1 MTGRVFSF
9 AAASI
14 SSRIYRMADSNGS
27 SNRSGISTQAF
38 ELLKV
43 VFTLVLTG
51 VIGGGIT
58 YYYQNRSHREQ
69 QDAQELETARQS
81 ALTFLREV
89 GDTLEQ
95 RRHNALR
102 VIDSI
107 RENVSPTEK
116 DQAWKDYTNSVNAWN
131 AKWNLYRAL
140 VLEQFGPEMQKRFYD
155 DKADSQEAWEN
166 LSITGKLIAL
176 DKMLTD
182 YHKPAA
188 ERTPPDASLI
198 LRRYSTLTQDCYQFY
213 SQVISRIQEGRVGRR
228 AWVEGSEGS
237 GGTKTL

>member
-1 MTGRVFSF
+1 MSDSEEPRRRS
-9 AAASI
+9 AI
-14 SSRIYRMADSNGS
+14 SQ
-27 SNRSGISTQAF
+27 QAF

-89 GDTLEQ
+89 GDILEQ
-95 RRHNALR
+95 RRHHALR

-107 RENVSPTEK
+107 RDNAAPEEK
-116 DQAWKDYTNSVNAWN
+116 EQAWKDYTNAVNAWN

-140 VLEQFGPEMQKRFYD
+140 VLEQFGPEMQRKFYD
-155 DKADSQEAWEN
+155 EKADSEQQWEKF
-166 LSITGKLIAL
+166 SITGKLIAL
-176 DKMLTD
+176 DRMLGD
-182 YHKPAA
+182 YHKQNT
-188 ERTPPDASLI
+188 EKTPPDPNQI
-198 LRRYSTLTQDCYQFY
+198 QQRYSSLSQDCYHFY
-213 SQVISRIQEGRVGRR
+213 SEVIARIQQGRVGRR
-228 AWVEGSEGS
+228 SWVEDSAKS
-237 GGTKTL
+237 G

>member
-1 MTGRVFSF
+1 MPDNNETSKRS
-9 AAASI
+9 AI
-14 SSRIYRMADSNGS
+14 SA
-27 SNRSGISTQAF
+27 QAF

-69 QDAQELETARQS
+69 QEAQELETARQS

-89 GDTLEQ
+89 GDILEQ
-95 RRHNALR
+95 RRHHALQ

-107 RENVSPTEK
+107 RNNASPEEK
-116 DQAWKDYTNSVNAWN
+116 DQAWKEYTAAVNAWN

-155 DKADSQEAWEN
+155 KDADSEVSWDK
-166 LSITGKLIAL
+166 LSITQKLKGL
-176 DKMLTD
+176 DQMLTS
-182 YHKPAA
+182 YHKQDPA
-188 ERTPPDASLI
+188 RPTPEASYI
-198 LRRYSTLTQDCYQFY
+198 EQRYSTLSQDCYEFY
-213 SQVISRIQEGRVGRR
+213 SQVIARIQEGRVGKRS
-228 AWVEGSEGS
+228 WVEGNGRSP
-237 GGTKTL
+237 

>member
-1 MTGRVFSF
+1 MSDSEEPRRRS
-9 AAASI
+9 AI
-14 SSRIYRMADSNGS
+14 SQ
-27 SNRSGISTQAF
+27 QAF

-89 GDTLEQ
+89 GDILEQ
-95 RRHNALR
+95 RRHHALR

-107 RENVSPTEK
+107 RDNAAPEEK
-116 DQAWKDYTNSVNAWN
+116 EQAWKDYTNAVNAWN

-155 DKADSQEAWEN
+155 EKADTEQKWEN
-166 LSITGKLIAL
+166 FSITGKLIKL
-176 DKMLTD
+176 DEMLTE
-182 YHKPAA
+182 YHKQNPDKI
-188 ERTPPDASLI
+188 PPDARDI
-198 LRRYSTLTQDCYQFY
+198 LKGYSSLTQDCYNFY
-213 SQVISRIQEGRVGRR
+213 SEVIARIQQGRVGQRS
-228 AWVEGSEGS
+228 WVED
-237 GGTKTL
+237 KK

>member
-1 MTGRVFSF
+1 M
-9 AAASI
+9 ASPEQPRQHSAI
-14 SSRIYRMADSNGS
+14 SA
-27 SNRSGISTQAF
+27 QVF

-43 VFTLVLTG
+43 VVTLVLTG
-51 VIGGGIT
+51 LIGGGIT

-69 QDAQELETARQS
+69 QEAQELETARQS

-89 GDTLEQ
+89 GDILEQ

-107 RENVSPTEK
+107 RENVSPEEK

-155 DKADSQEAWEN
+155 EKPDSEEN
-166 LSITGKLIAL
+166 WDHLSITGKLIAL
-176 DKMLTD
+176 DRMLND

-188 ERTPPDASLI
+188 EKTPPDASQI
-198 LRRYSTLTQDCYQFY
+198 LRRYSTLTQDCYEFY
-213 SQVISRIQEGRVGRR
+213 SQVISRIQEGRVGKR
-228 AWVEGSEGS
+228 AWAETGSSGS
-237 GGTKTL
+237 DSSGARKTL

>member
-1 MTGRVFSF
+1 MSDSDEPRRRS
-9 AAASI
+9 AI
-14 SSRIYRMADSNGS
+14 SA
-27 SNRSGISTQAF
+27 QAF

-43 VFTLVLTG
+43 VVTLVLTG

-58 YYYQNRSHREQ
+58 YYYQDRSHREQ

-89 GDTLEQ
+89 GDILEQ
-95 RRHNALR
+95 RRHHALR

-107 RENVSPTEK
+107 RDNVSPEEK
-116 DQAWKDYTNSVNAWN
+116 DQAWKDYADAVNVWN

-155 DKADSQEAWEN
+155 EKADGEQTWDK

-176 DKMLTD
+176 DDMLSQ
-182 YHKPAA
+182 YYKPKP
-188 ERTPPDASLI
+188 EQTPPDASQI

-213 SQVISRIQEGRVGRR
+213 SEVIGRIQEGRVGKRS
-228 AWVEGSEGS
+228 WVEA
-237 GGTKTL
+237 GGRPTPGG

>member
-1 MTGRVFSF
+1 MTGRALSL
-9 AAASI
+9 AATSI
-14 SSRIYRMADSNGS
+14 WPRIYRMADSDGS
-27 SNRSGISTQAF
+27 SKRSGISVQAF

-69 QDAQELETARQS
+69 QEAQELETARQS
-81 ALTFLREV
+81 ALAFLREV
-89 GDTLEQ
+89 GDILEQ

-107 RENVSPTEK
+107 RDNVSPAEK
-116 DQAWKDYTNSVNAWN
+116 DEAWKDYTNSVNAWN

-140 VLEQFGPEMQKRFYD
+140 VLEQFGPDMQKRFYD

-166 LSITGKLIAL
+166 FSITGKLIAL

-182 YHKPAA
+182 YHKQAP
-188 ERTPPDASLI
+188 EQTPPDASQI

-213 SQVISRIQEGRVGRR
+213 SQVISRIQEGRVGKR
-228 AWVEGSEGS
+228 AWVEGSGGS
-237 GGTKTL
+237 GGGKTF